1 MITIQY
7 FGVLKDRVGIAEET
21 ITWETGNTETLLA
34 ELKARNETWAD
45 ALAPDRVF
53 RVVINDDI
61 MYEVASI
68 HKGDRVAILP
78 PVTGG

>member
-7 FGVLKDRVGIAEET
+7 FGVLKDRVGIAQEEMA
-21 ITWETGNTETLLA
+21 WESGNTETLLV

-45 ALAPDRVF
+45 ALAPERVF
-53 RVVINDDI
+53 CVVINDEI
-61 MYEVASI
+61 MYETAPI
-68 HKGDRVAILP
+68 QKGDRVAILP

>member
-21 ITWETGNTETLLA
+21 IAWESGNTETLLS

-45 ALAPDRVF
+45 ALAPERVF
-53 RVVINDDI
+53 RVVINDEI
-61 MYEVASI
+61 QYEVAPI
-68 HKGDRVAILP
+68 QKGDRIAILP

>member
-21 ITWETGNTETLLA
+21 IAWDSGDTEALLI

-45 ALAPDRVF
+45 ALAPERVF
-53 RVVINDDI
+53 RVVINDEI
-61 MYEVASI
+61 MYEVATI
-68 HKGDRVAILP
+68 QKGDRVAILP

>member
-21 ITWETGNTETLLA
+21 IAWHGGDTETLLA
-34 ELKARNETWAD
+34 ELKARNEIWAD
-45 ALAPDRVF
+45 ALAPERVF
-53 RVVINDDI
+53 RMVINDEI
-61 MYEVASI
+61 MYEAAPI
-68 HKGDRVAILP
+68 RQGDRVAILP

>member
-21 ITWETGNTETLLA
+21 IAWETGDTETLLA
-34 ELKARNETWAD
+34 ELKARNEIWAD
-45 ALAPDRVF
+45 ALAVGRVF
-53 RVVINDDI
+53 RVVINDEI
-61 MYEVASI
+61 MYEVTPI

>member
-21 ITWETGNTETLLA
+21 IAWESGNTEMLLT
-34 ELKARNETWAD
+34 ELRARNAIWSE

-53 RVVINDDI
+53 RVVVNDEI
-61 MYEVASI
+61 MYDNALI
-68 HKGDRVAILP
+68 HKGDRIAILP

>member
-21 ITWETGNTETLLA
+21 IAWDSGDTEALLI

-45 ALAPDRVF
+45 ALAPERVF
-53 RVVINDDI
+53 RVVINDEI
-61 MYEVASI
+61 MYEIAVI
-68 HKGDRVAILP
+68 QKGDRIAILP